1 MTVPLRFGLVGAGGI
16 AQSYVRVLD
25 DLDEAVVVGV
35 VDPRRD
41 AAQSAAASLGCRSF
55 PDVDALASSMSLD
68 GIVLCTPPSS
78 HVELAEYFVRRGVP
92 VLCEKPFAVKPG
104 AARRLIA
111 AADAASVIVTMAAKF
126 RYVDDV
132 QRARDILDSGILGD
146 PILFENVFASRVSMG
161 GRWNAEPEISG
172 GGVLIDNGT
181 HSVDIARFFLGRISE
196 VHAVEGRRVQHLDVE
211 DTAQMFM
218 RTEHDVIGTVD
229 LSWSIDK
236 TVDYFVRICCSE
248 GTIEV
253 GWKFSR
259 YRQAGAKEWT
269 VFGPGYDK
277 VAALRAEIRNFAR
290 AVRGREALLI
300 TADDAIASVD
310 VIAAAYRSI
319 TRREWVAV
327 ASPPVRI
334 VGDTTAAAD
343 VA

>member
-1 MTVPLRFGLVGAGGI
+1 MTRPLRFGLVGAGGI
-16 AQSYVRVLD
+16 AQSYLQVLG

-35 VDPRRD
+35 ADPCHN
-41 AAQSAAASLGCRSF
+41 AAQAAAATLGCRSF
-55 PDVDALASSMSLD
+55 ADVEALAQSTPLD
-68 GIVLCTPPSS
+68 GIVLCTPPAT
-78 HVELAEYFVRRGVP
+78 HVELAEFFVARGVP

-104 AARRLIA
+104 DARRLIA
-111 AADAASVIVTMAAKF
+111 EADAASVIITMAAKF

-132 QRARDILDSGILGD
+132 QRARDIVDSGLLGE
-146 PILFENVFASRVSMG
+146 PILFENVFASRVSMA
-161 GRWNAEPEISG
+161 GRWNAEPEVSG

-218 RTEHDVIGTVD
+218 RTEQDVLGTVD

-253 GWKFSR
+253 GWKSSR
-259 YRQAGAKEWT
+259 YRRAGAKDWT

-277 VAALRAEIRNFAR
+277 LAAMRAEVRNFAW
-290 AVRGREALLI
+290 AVRGRDALLI

>member
-1 MTVPLRFGLVGAGGI
+1 MRGPLRIGLVGAGGI
-16 AQSYVRVLD
+16 AQAYVSVLG

-35 VDPRRD
+35 VDPRSD
-41 AAQSAAASLGCRSF
+41 AAQAAAGALGCRGF
-55 PDVDALASSMSLD
+55 ADVEALTAFTGLD
-68 GIVLCTPPSS
+68 GVVLCTPPAT
-78 HVELAEYFVRRGVP
+78 HVALAEYFVRLGVP

-111 AADAASVIVTMAAKF
+111 EADAASVIVTMAAKF

-132 QRARDILDSGILGD
+132 HRARDILDSGLLGE
-146 PILFENVFASRVSMG
+146 PILFENVFASRVSMA
-161 GRWNAEPEISG
+161 GRWNAQPEISG

-196 VHAVEGRRVQHLDVE
+196 VHAVEGRRVQGLAVE
-211 DTAQMFM
+211 DTAQMFL
-218 RTEHDVIGTVD
+218 RTEQDVLGTVD

-236 TVDYFVRICCSE
+236 SVDYFVRICCSD

-253 GWKFSR
+253 GWQVSR
-259 YRQAGAKEWT
+259 YRKAGAKEWT

-277 VAALRAEIRNFAR
+277 VAALRAEILNFAR
-290 AVRGREALLI
+290 AVRGTEALLI

-310 VIAAAYRSI
+310 VVAAAYRSI
-319 TRREWVAV
+319 TRRQWVSV
-327 ASPPVRI
+327 ASPPVRV

>member
-1 MTVPLRFGLVGAGGI
+1 
-16 AQSYVRVLD
+16 
-25 DLDEAVVVGV
+25 
-35 VDPRRD
+35 
-41 AAQSAAASLGCRSF
+41 
-55 PDVDALASSMSLD
+55 
-68 GIVLCTPPSS
+68 
-78 HVELAEYFVRRGVP
+78 
-92 VLCEKPFAVKPG
+92 
-104 AARRLIA
+104 
-111 AADAASVIVTMAAKF
+111 MAAKL

-132 QRARDILDSGILGD
+132 RRARDILDSGVLGE
-146 PILFENVFASRVSMG
+146 PILFENVFASRVAMS
-161 GRWNAEPEISG
+161 GRWNAEPHISG

-196 VHAVEGRRVQHLDVE
+196 VHAVEGRRVQGLEVE
-211 DTAQMFM
+211 DTAQMFL
-218 RTEHDVIGTVD
+218 RTEQEVLGTVD

-236 TVDYFVRICCSE
+236 SVDYFVRICCSD

-253 GWKFSR
+253 GWHASR

-277 VAALRAEIRNFAR
+277 VAAMRAEILNFAR
-290 AVRGREALLI
+290 ALRGSEELLI

-319 TRREWVAV
+319 TRRQWVAV
-327 ASPPVRI
+327 ASPHVRV

>member
-16 AQSYVRVLD
+16 AQSYVEVLG

-35 VDPRRD
+35 ADPR
-41 AAQSAAASLGCRSF
+41 SAAAEAAAATLGCRSF
-55 PDVDALASSMSLD
+55 SDVEALAQSAQLD
-68 GIVLCTPPSS
+68 GILLCTPPST
-78 HVELAEYFVRRGVP
+78 HVQLAEYFVGRGVP

-104 AARRLIA
+104 EARRLISE
-111 AADAASVIVTMAAKF
+111 ADAASVIVTMAAKF

-132 QRARDILDSGILGD
+132 QRARDILDSGILGE
-146 PILFENVFASRVSMG
+146 PILFENVFASRVSMA
-161 GRWNAEPEISG
+161 GRWNAEPDVSG

-181 HSVDIARFFLGRISE
+181 HSVDLARYFLGRISE
-196 VHAVEGRRVQHLDVE
+196 VHAVEGRRIQRLDVE

-218 RTEHDVIGTVD
+218 RTENDVLGTVD

-253 GWKFSR
+253 GWKYSR
-259 YRQAGAKEWT
+259 YRIAGAKEWT

-277 VAALRAEIRNFAR
+277 VAAMRAEVRNFAW
-290 AVRGREALLI
+290 AVRGRDALLI